1 LVDWY
6 EDLSPQWGRWKD
18 RWLLNAMGLIY
29 PGMRMRVI
37 IGKAN
42 ALVERALVLIRFF
55 SYSIHIKDHG
65 AIAPGFL
72 GGVHG
77 KICAADHIIQ

>member
-1 LVDWY
+1 MTAVQY
-6 EDLSPQWGRWKD
+6 LSPQWGRWKD

-42 ALVERALVLIRFF
+42 ALVKRALVLIRFF
-55 SYSIHIKDHG
+55 SDSLAVKDHR
-65 AIAPGFL
+65 AIAPRLL
-72 GGVHG
+72 GRVHG
-77 KICAADHIIQ
+77 LVRAADHVIQ